1 MAHHPGPTDVDEA
14 EHVHFLI
21 AQRCSVGMYI
31 EYLWN
36 IGVGM
41 CTIQMHLCINIYI
54 YILYIFTSSYIY
66 IIIQYT

>member
-41 CTIQMHLCINIYI
+41 CTIQMHLCIHIY
-54 YILYIFTSSYIY
+54 TVYIY
-66 IIIQYT
+66 IIIFVHLHNPF